1 MDALHI
7 GDSVTLLGAY
17 AFVSDSHLKVTFGE
31 NSRLSRM
38 EDGALNRPLVD
49 TTLPHGI
56 TYIGEQGLYG
66 DEISYAGTMA
76 EWEAIGKHEK
86 WCSDS
91 ITVHCTDGDVSFDPK
106 G

>member
-1 MDALHI
+1 MPLA
-7 GDSVTLLGAY
+7 S
-17 AFVSDSHLKVTFGE
+17 SLKVTFGE
-31 NSRLSRM
+31 NSRLFRM

-66 DEISYAGTMA
+66 DEVSYAGTMA
-76 EWEAIGKHEK
+76 EWEVIEKHEK
-86 WCSDS
+86 WCSDA

>member
-1 MDALHI
+1 MTI
-7 GDSVTLLGAY
+7 LGTY
-17 AFVSDSHLKVTFGE
+17 AFATYSPLKVTFGE
-31 NSRLSRM
+31 NSRLSRI

-66 DEISYAGTMA
+66 DEVSYAGTMA
-76 EWEAIGKHEK
+76 EWEAIEKHAA
-86 WCSDS
+86 WSSTD